1 MKFSLI
7 SLFAIVAI
15 GATTISTGVEASPAP
30 VPIPARENPC
40 PHCAP
45 AGPGAGGCSS
55 SLPYKECWV
64 DGKCWCCPTVNGC

>member
-7 SLFAIVAI
+7 SLFAIVAL

-45 AGPGAGGCSS
+45 ASGGCAGA
-55 SLPYKECWV
+55 LRFKECWV
-64 DGKCWCCPTVNGC
+64 DRRCWCCPTIDGC